1 MLRQR
6 KRYRFTVISPSLTFP
21 PSPIRRLS
29 AEQENSVI
37 VSALKNVITASVPS
51 SSSSST
57 VDVAAD
63 FGLNFGT
70 LTMAGGSSSSSSA
83 SLVLQPNEVMEKCHV
98 CEFDGCLG
106 CNLFPPSQQE
116 DKNGATASNK
126 TTKRVKKNYRGVRQ
140 RPWGKWAAE
149 IRDPRRAAR
158 VWLGTFNT
166 AEEAAR
172 AYDKAAID
180 FRGPRAKLNFP
191 FQVAAEID
199 NDNVITPAPPPS
211 AAASSTPTNTTTMT
225 TTIVSSDQE
234 INSGSLNALQQESD
248 QQKNASFEMGLGTEF
263 WDGISNDDEIQQW
276 MMMTGFGANNNN
288 NSSDSAMTSTR
299 NANSPR
305 YQF

>member
-1 MLRQR
+1 M
-6 KRYRFTVISPSLTFP
+6 TSP
-21 PSPIRRLS
+21 PSPLRRLS

-37 VSALKNVITASVPS
+37 VSALKNVITGSVPS

-83 SLVLQPNEVMEKCHV
+83 SMVLQPSEVMEMCHV

-116 DKNGATASNK
+116 DKNGATASNQTK
-126 TTKRVKKNYRGVRQ
+126 TKRVKKNYRGVRQ

-191 FQVAAEID
+191 FQVETEID
-199 NDNVITPAPPPS
+199 NDNVITPAPPPPPS

-225 TTIVSSDQE
+225 ATIVSSDQE

-248 QQKNASFEMGLGTEF
+248 QQKNASFEMGLGTEY
-263 WDGISNDDEIQQW
+263 WDVISNDDEIQQF
-276 MMMTGFGANNNN
+276 MMMTDFGADNNN
-288 NSSDSAMTSTR
+288 NSLDSAMTSTR

>member
-1 MLRQR
+1 MTSR
-6 KRYRFTVISPSLTFP
+6 P
-21 PSPIRRLS
+21 PVGRLS
-29 AEQENSVI
+29 PEQENSVI
-37 VSALKNVITASVPS
+37 VSALKNVITGSVPS
-51 SSSSST
+51 SSSYST

-70 LTMAGGSSSSSSA
+70 LTVAGGSSSSSAAAA
-83 SLVLQPNEVMEKCHV
+83 SMVLQPSEVMGKCHV

-106 CNLFPPSQQE
+106 CNLFPPSPQE
-116 DKNGATASNK
+116 DKDGATAGNK
-126 TTKRVKKNYRGVRQ
+126 TKTKRVKKNYRGVRQ

-191 FQVAAEID
+191 FPD
-199 NDNVITPAPPPS
+199 NNSSDNVITPASPPS
-211 AAASSTPTNTTTMT
+211 ATVSSTPTNTTTMT
-225 TTIVSSDQE
+225 TTFVLSDQE
-234 INSGSLNALQQESD
+234 INGGSLNALQQESD
-248 QQKNASFEMGLGTEF
+248 QKKNASFEMGLGTEF
-263 WDGISNDDEIQQW
+263 WDGISGDDEIQQW
-276 MMMTGFGANNNN
+276 MMTTNFDAEKHN

-299 NANSPR
+299 NANSSS
-305 YQF
+305 YQS

>member
-6 KRYRFTVISPSLTFP
+6 KRQRFTVISPSMTSP
-21 PSPIRRLS
+21 PSPLCRLS
-29 AEQENSVI
+29 PEQENSVI
-37 VSALKNVITASVPS
+37 VSALKNVITGLVPS

-57 VDVAAD
+57 VDVAVD

-70 LTMAGGSSSSSSA
+70 LTVAGGSSSSSSA
-83 SLVLQPNEVMEKCHV
+83 SMVLQPSEVMEKCHV

-126 TTKRVKKNYRGVRQ
+126 TKTKRVKKNYRGVRQ

-191 FQVAAEID
+191 FPD
-199 NDNVITPAPPPS
+199 SNSNDNVITPAPPPS

-225 TTIVSSDQE
+225 TTILLSDQE

-276 MMMTGFGANNNN
+276 MMMTGFGADNNN

-299 NANSPR
+299 NANSP
-305 YQF
+305 